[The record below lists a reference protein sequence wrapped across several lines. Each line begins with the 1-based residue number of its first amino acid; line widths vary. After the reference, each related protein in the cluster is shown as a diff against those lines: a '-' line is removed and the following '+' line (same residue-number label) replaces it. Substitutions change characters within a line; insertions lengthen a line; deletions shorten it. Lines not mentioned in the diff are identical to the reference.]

1 MTETRGDQGFSSE
14 ERMQLFRALPKVD
27 LHRHLEG
34 SLRLNTMVEIAR
46 TYGFSMP
53 PATSY
58 LRPLVQVQA
67 QDSLTFRNFLEK
79 FKTLRL
85 FYRSPEIIARLTRE
99 AIQDAA
105 ADNVVYLELRFTP
118 VALSRD
124 QGFSLADVMD
134 WVCGSARQASRE
146 FGITTRLIA
155 SVNRHEPVTVAA
167 QVAQLAQERIGMG
180 ITGLDMAGNEVEFSA
195 DPFVG
200 LFRDART
207 SGLSVTI
214 HAGEWTGPE
223 SVRHAIE
230 KLGADRIGHGV
241 RVLEDPDVV
250 ALARERNIPFEV
262 CITSNYQTG
271 SVERLHD
278 HPLPRMLQAGLNAL
292 INTDD
297 PSISQITLSHEYW
310 VACDALGISMEVL
323 RGRVMAATQAAFMS
337 KGDRQSLA
345 SQIQRKF
352 NQTAS

>member
-1 MTETRGDQGFSSE
+1 MTDMRGNQGLSPE
-14 ERMQLFRALPKVD
+14 EQIQLFRALPKVD

-34 SLRLNTMVEIAR
+34 SLRLKTMVEIAR
-46 TYGFSMP
+46 TYGFPMP

-67 QDSLTFRNFLEK
+67 HDSLTFRNFLDK

-85 FYRSPEIIARLTRE
+85 FYRSPEIIARLTGE

-105 ADNVVYLELRFTP
+105 ADNVAYLELRFTP
-118 VALSRD
+118 VALGRD

-155 SVNRHEPVTVAA
+155 SVNRHEPVAVAA
-167 QVAQLAQERIGMG
+167 KVAQLAQERISMG
-180 ITGLDMAGNEVEFSA
+180 ITGLDLAGNEVEFSA
-195 DPFVG
+195 DPFIG
-200 LFRDART
+200 LFREGKA
-207 SGLSVTI
+207 SGLFITI

-230 KLGADRIGHGV
+230 KLGADRIGHGL
-241 RVLEDPDVV
+241 RVIEDPDVV

-262 CITSNYQTG
+262 SITSNYQTG
-271 SVERLHD
+271 VVQHLHD
-278 HPLPRMLQAGLNAL
+278 HPLPRMLKSGLNAL

-297 PSISQITLSHEYW
+297 PSIFQITLSDEYQ
-310 VACDALGISMEVL
+310 VACDALGLSIDAL
-323 RGRVMAATQAAFMS
+323 RGRVMAAAQAAFMS
-337 KGDRQSLA
+337 RDDRQSLA
-345 SQIQRKF
+345 TQIQRKL
-352 NQTAS
+352 NQTA